1 MNFLLSFSI
10 RLNVCPFPFAENP
23 TETKSPPELVGWC
36 EADLVGNK
44 KLAAQL
50 RPRAGKATSTAT
62 ENRGAEAGG
71 VESLRVETGEHQNAR
86 LRLTKSGVNLTCL

>member
-1 MNFLLSFSI
+1 MNFLLSYSI
-10 RLNVCPFPFAENP
+10 RLNVRPSPFAGNP
-23 TETKSPPELVGWC
+23 AETKSPPESVGWC

-44 KLAAQL
+44 ELAARL

-71 VESLRVETGEHQNAR
+71 VGSLGVGTDEHQNAR
-86 LRLTKSGVNLTCL
+86 LRLAKWRVNQTCL